1 MSFKAKMGMNGK
13 FEKIFVVVVVVK
25 FKRKINFKTA
35 DNLGRKIKH
44 TFKIVWELLK

>member
-13 FEKIFVVVVVVK
+13 FEKIFVVVVK

>member
-13 FEKIFVVVVVVK
+13 FEKIFVVVVVK